1 MPSLGRRHHAGR
13 SDHLSSFMSLVSSL
27 WSRVYRWRPWQSRA
41 GSPMMLV
48 GQVILQKWD
57 SKAVLWVQILAS
69 SQTKRSDGLSK
80 SQTRRKVWR
89 KYLKK
94 RTSKQHYRMEGTTRR
109 GHRLTRVARGI
120 RQWEGV
126 WLGQWSRV
134 IGGVRSDTDTGM
146 LCHFHLGLKTSVDAL
161 SGNTAR
167 GIRIY

>member
-1 MPSLGRRHHAGR
+1 MQIMLHKAWSGSTHR
-13 SDHLSSFMSLVSSL
+13 LSFNL
-27 WSRVYRWRPWQSRA
+27 Y
-41 GSPMMLV
+41 
-48 GQVILQKWD
+48 ILQKWD
-57 SKAVLWVQILAS
+57 SRACGVLWVQILAS

-134 IGGVRSDTDTGM
+134 IGGVRSDTATGM
-146 LCHFHLGLKTSVDAL
+146 LCRFHLRPKTSVDAL
-161 SGNTAR
+161 SGNTALYNEGTSHR
-167 GIRIY
+167 VNLEFD